1 MVRRKGLDG
10 MQADMAQADMAR
22 TAASWMA
29 SALVTA
35 LLLAAAVLAVF
46 GVEPAG
52 IAKALQV
59 TARFMFVP
67 FWLAYAGGALARL
80 LGPAFQP
87 LARRGRELGLAFAS
101 ALLVHLGLVA
111 WLWAVSERPP
121 VSAGTALFFGSAAAC
136 TYLLALLSIQRVQR
150 ALDPQLWRIF
160 RLLAMEFI
168 VLAFITDFRHAGLRL
183 SVKALLVY
191 QVFLALIALGICLRL
206 TSWALLAR
214 RDRWGRSLSGGL
226 KGSAP

>member
-1 MVRRKGLDG
+1 MV
-10 MQADMAQADMAR
+10 R
-22 TAASWMA
+22 TAAPWMA
-29 SALVTA
+29 SALGTA

-46 GVEPAG
+46 GIEPAG

-87 LARRGRELGLAFAS
+87 LARHGRELGLAFAS

-111 WLWAVSERPP
+111 WLWAISERPP
-121 VSAGTALFFGSAAAC
+121 VSADTALFFGSAAAC
-136 TYLLALLSIQRVQR
+136 TYLLALLSLQRLQR
-150 ALDPQLWRIF
+150 ALSPRLWRVF

-168 VLAFITDFRHAGLRL
+168 ALAFITDFRHAGLHL
-183 SVKALLVY
+183 SVKAMLAY
-191 QVFLALIALGICLRL
+191 QVFLALIASGICLRL
-206 TSWALLAR
+206 ASWAYPRHAR
-214 RDRWGRSLSGGL
+214 QARPLVL
-226 KGSAP
+226 